1 MHRFQCQLELWLP
14 NDDSDSSEWEIVT
27 PPRLHTSPIIQSE
40 HDMFQKRNRSIGRS
54 FQAIKEKA
62 LPGQTQYIFEILAK
76 LQHSIQSNCAKSK
89 RDHASQKDSAT
100 NSVMDDDNQ
109 TPKKRSSVSGKNI
122 NSQLLWS
129 E

>member
-1 MHRFQCQLELWLP
+1 
-14 NDDSDSSEWEIVT
+14 
-27 PPRLHTSPIIQSE
+27 
-40 HDMFQKRNRSIGRS
+40 MFQKRNRSIGRS

-76 LQHSIQSNCAKSK
+76 LQHSIQSNFAKSK